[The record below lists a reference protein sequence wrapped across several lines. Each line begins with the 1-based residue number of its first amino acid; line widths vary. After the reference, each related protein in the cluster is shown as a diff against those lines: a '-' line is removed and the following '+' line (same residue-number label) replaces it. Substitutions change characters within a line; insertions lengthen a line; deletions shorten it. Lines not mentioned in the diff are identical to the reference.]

1 MILMLRHNMLH
12 SKNTLKQ
19 LLISNPKELA
29 KILTNSNINNS
40 LLSFGVEILGEEIY
54 DKEITLPV
62 FKKLLK
68 HPNALV
74 RESAVIGTFAFFNS
88 KTIDADILELLNI
101 IKLNDPSFTIKVL
114 VKDLLENY

>member
-1 MILMLRHNMLH
+1 M
-12 SKNTLKQ
+12 
-19 LLISNPKELA
+19 
-29 KILTNSNINNS
+29 
-40 LLSFGVEILGEEIY
+40 
-54 DKEITLPV
+54 
-62 FKKLLK
+62 
-68 HPNALV
+68 V